1 MTSKKKRRIKKW
13 PFFTFIP
20 IGLFFSF
27 FVYMFVMLRL
37 DAVHIKEDQAALMED
52 FKKWS
57 DDGFSVIYDD
67 YTGTYQFP
75 DGRFVYNENSL
86 FTIAVSKDEFLFYN
100 VSRGIEIYT
109 TNWDFIKQR
118 TLFSSKG
125 DFGFRG
131 LQGTKF
137 LLRRYGDNVQNFQ
150 IDFLTGEVEEIY
162 DESKLN
168 YFYDSFGNI
177 KEGEQDYQICLP
189 NENIIEFPKENI
201 DAELLALM
209 NKWGFYPSKC
219 RRAVDGSIYCMFKRE
234 YDLWSGGK
242 SAALLFSIDDFG
254 TIDGIQFTVN
264 FSYDSYA
271 MDIHQQSFAEY
282 FNI

>member
-1 MTSKKKRRIKKW
+1 MTSKNKRRIKKW

-20 IGLFFSF
+20 IGFLFSF
-27 FVYMFVMLRL
+27 YVYMFVMWRL
-37 DAVHIKEDQAALMED
+37 AEVHIKEEKAALMED

-57 DDGFSVIYDD
+57 NDGFSVIYDY
-67 YTGTYQFP
+67 YTGTYQLP
-75 DGRFVYNENSL
+75 DGRFVYNENCTL
-86 FTIAVSKDEFLFYN
+86 NIAVSKDEFLFYD

-118 TLFSSKG
+118 TLFSSER
-125 DFGFRG
+125 DFEFRR

-137 LLRRYGDNVQNFQ
+137 LLRSFGDNVQNFQ

-162 DESKLN
+162 DLSTLN
-168 YFYDSFGNI
+168 SFHDSFGNI
-177 KEGEQDYQICLP
+177 KEGEQDYDICLP

-209 NKWGFYPSKC
+209 NKWGFYSSKC
-219 RRAVDGSIYCMFKRE
+219 RRAVDGSIYCMFKRN
-234 YDLWSGGK
+234 YDPWSGGQ

-254 TIDGIQFTVN
+254 TIGGIQFTVN
-264 FSYDSYA
+264 FSPDSYA